1 METRRFFL
9 GSVCA
14 APLAVLGLAFA
25 GCAKPQMG
33 ADEGVFKTVDALFTA
48 VTARDG
54 KQLEA
59 CDSRLK
65 EYRRQ
70 GKLPGEAADYLDG
83 VVARARDGRWESAAQ
98 KLYDFMRAQRRE
110 GAQDHAKKDRGTI
123 PPGGKR

>member
-9 GSVCA
+9 GSACA

-33 ADEGVFKTVDALFTA
+33 AVEGVFKTVDALFTA

-54 KQLEA
+54 KQLDA
-59 CDSRLK
+59 CDSRLQ

-70 GKLPGEAADYLDG
+70 GQLPGEAADYLDG

-98 KLYDFMRAQRRE
+98 KLYDFMRAQKRE
-110 GAQDHAKKDRGTI
+110 GVRDHPKKDRGPI